1 MKKSRHSEEQIIGVL
16 KQMEAGRKVAELA
29 REVGVSEATLYTWR
43 SKYGGMEVSEA
54 RRLRALE
61 EENRRLKQLVADL
74 SLDREA
80 LKVVIRK
87 NGWSL

>member
-1 MKKSRHSEEQIIGVL
+1 MKKARHSEEQIIGAL
-16 KQMEAGRKVAELA
+16 KQMEAGRKVAEMA
-29 REVGVSEATLYTWR
+29 RELGVSEATLYTWK
-43 SKYGGMEVSEA
+43 SKYGGMEVNEA
-54 RRLRALE
+54 RRLRELE

-80 LKVVIRK
+80 LKSVIRK

>member
-29 REVGVSEATLYTWR
+29 REVGVSEATLYTLK